1 MDEREVFLITLCR
14 QWEALCKKYRDL
26 SEYEIIEQFM
36 KTGHNTKLLCY
47 LMEQVFT
54 GTLNE
59 RYNPY
64 NEVKMKE
71 LITGSNQ
78 KLNERIE
85 DLKDY
90 YSLFTLDSYQQDKKD
105 IENSIYGFS
114 KRIKTK
120 FDLKNCD
127 ILKAMKGYIR
137 FLNGAELHQF
147 QKGKSLDAKPWFAT
161 TILVF
166 ESMDLAVRYVKDI
179 PGNIIALVGIKPSD
193 QVKKD
198 FLESNFFAYLIK
210 NGENVY
216 ALSDLYRGGS
226 YYPSIAG
233 RRDVYRDDLMPYVEL
248 GSFVYIWTE
257 ELFGIKFGDLNTDK
271 YYIVPYGR
279 QWDKWQLSEL
289 MEAEQVLL
297 QFFMFNYLQNRF
309 FTEKVPDLELS
320 YTQSQVMLT
329 IHNMPVNQK
338 YLPIARNQN
347 TVSIPLPLAEPKK
360 MESLDLKHNSDLIPF
375 AAGNGTLV
383 DIYGKKIED
392 VEQNAMGYACD
403 PRRLRGISSMM
414 FGTEKQIHQYLNR
427 LQSFNEERMIERIE
441 RQQEEIDKKSLI
453 RFYEYL
459 ASQKFR
465 RKLIEKA
472 LDIALNE
479 RSQKEREKNPAFW
492 LTIEEPIGKYDC
504 GFWCKDSLCELTG
517 KKSTYMMRMRIKTI
531 DQIMEIWGLNK
542 EQLPKALTE
551 RNGLGLDFYG
561 TISRGFTFDQ
571 TALVFNLSKTG
582 LNRILKERG
591 LSKGEVMKLIRGT
604 AEYRK
609 WISQ

>member
-1 MDEREVFLITLCR
+1 
-14 QWEALCKKYRDL
+14 
-26 SEYEIIEQFM
+26 
-36 KTGHNTKLLCY
+36 
-47 LMEQVFT
+47 
-54 GTLNE
+54 
-59 RYNPY
+59 
-64 NEVKMKE
+64 
-71 LITGSNQ
+71 
-78 KLNERIE
+78 
-85 DLKDY
+85 
-90 YSLFTLDSYQQDKKD
+90 
-105 IENSIYGFS
+105 
-114 KRIKTK
+114 
-120 FDLKNCD
+120 
-127 ILKAMKGYIR
+127 
-137 FLNGAELHQF
+137 
-147 QKGKSLDAKPWFAT
+147 
-161 TILVF
+161 
-166 ESMDLAVRYVKDI
+166 
-179 PGNIIALVGIKPSD
+179 
-193 QVKKD
+193 
-198 FLESNFFAYLIK
+198 
-210 NGENVY
+210 
-216 ALSDLYRGGS
+216 
-226 YYPSIAG
+226 
-233 RRDVYRDDLMPYVEL
+233 
-248 GSFVYIWTE
+248 
-257 ELFGIKFGDLNTDK
+257 
-271 YYIVPYGR
+271 
-279 QWDKWQLSEL
+279 
-289 MEAEQVLL
+289 
-297 QFFMFNYLQNRF
+297 
-309 FTEKVPDLELS
+309 
-320 YTQSQVMLT
+320 
-329 IHNMPVNQK
+329 
-338 YLPIARNQN
+338 
-347 TVSIPLPLAEPKK
+347 
-360 MESLDLKHNSDLIPF
+360 
-375 AAGNGTLV
+375 
-383 DIYGKKIED
+383 
-392 VEQNAMGYACD
+392 
-403 PRRLRGISSMM
+403 MM